1 MANAKILE
9 KGLRLLEELAESADG
24 LTAVE
29 LAERVGVHKTSV
41 YRYINSLL
49 GMGYVQ
55 GDSDSRYHL
64 GNKIL
69 ELGSQKLRRMP
80 LRETAHPYLL
90 KLNDETQMT
99 VHLCVLDRHDVI
111 YIDKIESHRTLPI
124 MSRIGSRAPA
134 YCTGVGKALQSGL
147 PTDQVVSLLR
157 EVTLEKRT
165 VNTITDP
172 IKLLEEIKLTAER
185 GYAIDNGEHEEGI
198 KCFAA
203 PLKEY
208 GGDVVGAVSLTG
220 LKREFDGPEE
230 AEKMIAT
237 VTKTATEI
245 SRALGCMQTAK
256 GHQIKAIAIL
266 HALVHVAGRG

>member
-9 KGLRLLEELAESADG
+9 KGLKLLEELAESAEG

-29 LAERVGVHKTSV
+29 LAERIGVHKTST

-49 GMGYVQ
+49 DMGYIQ
-55 GDSDSRYHL
+55 SDGDGRYHL

-80 LRETAHPYLL
+80 LRETAHPFLVQL
-90 KLNDETQMT
+90 SADTQKT
-99 VHLCVLDRHDVI
+99 VHLCVLDRQDVV

-134 YCTGVGKALQSGL
+134 YCTGVGKALLSGL

-157 EVTLEKRT
+157 EFPLTRRT
-165 VNTITDP
+165 PETITDP
-172 IKLLEEIKLTAER
+172 IQLLEEIKTTAKR

-198 KCFAA
+198 KCLAA
-203 PLKEY
+203 SIRGY
-208 GGDVVGAVSLTG
+208 GGDVVGAVSVTG
-220 LKREFDGPEE
+220 LKRDFDDTKESE
-230 AEKMIAT
+230 VIIAA

-245 SRALGCMQTAK
+245 SRALGYVK
-256 GHQIKAIAIL
+256 N
-266 HALVHVAGRG
+266 

>member
-9 KGLRLLEELAESADG
+9 KGLKLLEELAESAEG

-29 LAERVGVHKTSV
+29 LAERIGVHKTST

-49 GMGYVQ
+49 DMGYVQ
-55 GDSDSRYHL
+55 SDGDGRYHL

-80 LRETAHPYLL
+80 LRETAHPFLVQL
-90 KLNDETQMT
+90 SADTQKT
-99 VHLCVLDRHDVI
+99 VHLCVLDRQDVV

-134 YCTGVGKALQSGL
+134 YCTGVGKALLSGL

-157 EVTLEKRT
+157 EFPLTRRT
-165 VNTITDP
+165 PETITDP
-172 IKLLEEIKLTAER
+172 IQLLEEIKATAKR

-198 KCFAA
+198 KCLAA
-203 PLKEY
+203 SIRGY
-208 GGDVVGAVSLTG
+208 GGDVVGAVSVTG
-220 LKREFDGPEE
+220 LKRDFDDTTKESE
-230 AEKMIAT
+230 VIIAA

-245 SRALGCMQTAK
+245 SRALGYVK
-256 GHQIKAIAIL
+256 N
-266 HALVHVAGRG
+266 